1 MIVVQIGVG
10 EDGTFVALVAV
21 HDLNALIKGALKEKL
36 ACASWDECAVYD
48 LCRSCLCSAP

>member
-1 MIVVQIGVG
+1 MIVVHIGVG